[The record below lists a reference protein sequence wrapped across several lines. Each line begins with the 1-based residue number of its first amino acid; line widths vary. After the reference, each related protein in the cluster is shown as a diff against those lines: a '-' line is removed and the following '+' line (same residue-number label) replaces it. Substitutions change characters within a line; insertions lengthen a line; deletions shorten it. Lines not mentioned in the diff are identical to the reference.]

1 MIHKKSLKDAI
12 QNPEIISVVGGLLDS
27 NNKVPIIFPDT
38 KELLNGTNWVHLT
51 TIKINNMYSRVSS
64 IMQVQF
70 GRYGADK
77 QSVLLLG
84 ITHSTECIPYVIA
97 LSVNNKVDV
106 GLKLAY
112 LTNDSNN
119 TTSIYITTNLS
130 NGAINK
136 MWMSKYQN
144 LIIVNDDLSK
154 TDTLPSGAVEIE
166 P

>member
-1 MIHKKSLKDAI
+1 METIDFNEVI
-12 QNPEIISVVGGLLDS
+12 RDNIEVVGELLDVD
-27 NNKVPIIFPDT
+27 NKIPIKFPAT
-38 KELLNGTNWVHLT
+38 SEQFTGKNWVHLT
-51 TIKINNMYSRVSS
+51 TIKNDGAFARVSS

-70 GRYGADK
+70 GRYGAEK
-77 QSVLLLG
+77 QSILLLG
-84 ITHSTECIPYVIA
+84 IAHSTKCTPYVIA
-97 LSVNNKVDV
+97 LSVKDKVDV

-136 MWMSKYQN
+136 MWISKYQG
-144 LIIVNDDLSK
+144 LIIVNDGLSK

>member
-1 MIHKKSLKDAI
+1 MG
-12 QNPEIISVVGGLLDS
+12 ELLDVD
-27 NNKVPIIFPDT
+27 NKIPIKFPAT
-38 KELLNGTNWVHLT
+38 SEQLTGTNWVHLT
-51 TIKINNMYSRVSS
+51 TIKNDGAYARVSS

-70 GRYGADK
+70 GRYGADR

-84 ITHSTECIPYVIA
+84 IAHSTKCIPYVIA
-97 LSVNNKVDV
+97 LSVKDKVDV

-119 TTSIYITTNLS
+119 TTSIYITTNIS

-136 MWMSKYQN
+136 MWVTKYIG
-144 LIIVNDDLSK
+144 LSIVNDDLSK

>member
-1 MIHKKSLKDAI
+1 MG
-12 QNPEIISVVGGLLDS
+12 ELLDVD
-27 NNKVPIIFPDT
+27 NKIPIKFPIT
-38 KELLNGTNWVHLT
+38 SEQFTGTNWVHLT
-51 TIKINNMYSRVSS
+51 TIKNDSAFARVSS

-70 GRYGADK
+70 GRYATDK

-84 ITHSTECIPYVIA
+84 IAHSTICIPYVIA
-97 LSVNNKVDV
+97 LSVKDKVDV

-119 TTSIYITTNLS
+119 TTSIYITTNIS

-136 MWMSKYQN
+136 MWVTKYIR
-144 LIIVNDDLSK
+144 LSIVNDDLSK

>member
-1 MIHKKSLKDAI
+1 M
-12 QNPEIISVVGGLLDS
+12 GGLLDVD
-27 NNKVPIIFPDT
+27 NKIPIKFPIT
-38 KELLNGTNWVHLT
+38 SELFTGTNWVHLT
-51 TIKINNMYSRVSS
+51 TIKNDGAFARVSS

-70 GRYGADK
+70 GRYATDK

-84 ITHSTECIPYVIA
+84 IAHSTICIPYVIA
-97 LSVNNKVDV
+97 LSVKGKVDV

-119 TTSIYITTNLS
+119 TTSIYITTNIS

-136 MWMSKYQN
+136 MWVTKYIG
-144 LIIVNDDLSK
+144 LSIVNDDLSK

>member
-1 MIHKKSLKDAI
+1 MTSE
-12 QNPEIISVVGGLLDS
+12 Q
-27 NNKVPIIFPDT
+27 FT
-38 KELLNGTNWVHLT
+38 GTNWVHLT
-51 TIKINNMYSRVSS
+51 TIKNDDVFARVSS

-70 GRYGADK
+70 GRYATEK

-84 ITHSTECIPYVIA
+84 IAHSTICIPYVIA
-97 LSVNNKVDV
+97 LSVKDKVDV

-119 TTSIYITTNLS
+119 TTSIYITTNIS

-136 MWMSKYQN
+136 MWVTKYIG
-144 LIIVNDDLSK
+144 LSIVNDDLFK

>member
-1 MIHKKSLKDAI
+1 
-12 QNPEIISVVGGLLDS
+12 
-27 NNKVPIIFPDT
+27 
-38 KELLNGTNWVHLT
+38 
-51 TIKINNMYSRVSS
+51 
-64 IMQVQF
+64 MQVQF
-70 GRYGADK
+70 GGYGTDK

-84 ITHSTECIPYVIA
+84 IAHSTKCIPYVIA
-97 LSVNNKVDV
+97 LSVKDKVDV

-119 TTSIYITTNLS
+119 TTSIYITTNIS

-136 MWMSKYQN
+136 MWVTKYIG
-144 LIIVNDDLSK
+144 LSIVNDDLSK

>member
-1 MIHKKSLKDAI
+1 MIQKKSLKEAI
-12 QNPEIISVVGGLLDS
+12 QNPEIISVVGGLLDVD
-27 NNKVPIIFPDT
+27 NKIPIKFPAT
-38 KELLNGTNWVHLT
+38 SELFTGTNWVHLT
-51 TIKINNMYSRVSS
+51 TIKNDGAFTRVSS

-70 GRYGADK
+70 GKYGSEK
-77 QSVLLLG
+77 QSILLLG
-84 ITHSTECIPYVIA
+84 ISHSIKCIPYVIA
-97 LSVNNKVDV
+97 LSVKDKVDV

-136 MWMSKYQN
+136 MWISKYQK
-144 LIIVNDDLSK
+144 LIIVNDGLSK

>member
-1 MIHKKSLKDAI
+1 MIQKKSLKDAI
-12 QNPEIISVVGGLLDS
+12 QNPEIISVVGELLDVD
-27 NNKVPIIFPDT
+27 NKIPIKFPIT
-38 KELLNGTNWVHLT
+38 SEQFTGTNWVHLT
-51 TIKINNMYSRVSS
+51 TIKNDGAFARVSS

-70 GRYGADK
+70 GRYGTDR

-84 ITHSTECIPYVIA
+84 IAHSTICIPYVIA
-97 LSVNNKVDV
+97 LSVKDKVDV

-136 MWMSKYQN
+136 MWVTKYIR
-144 LIIVNDDLSK
+144 LSIVNDDLSK

>member
-1 MIHKKSLKDAI
+1 MG
-12 QNPEIISVVGGLLDS
+12 ELLDVD
-27 NNKVPIIFPDT
+27 NKIPIKFPIT
-38 KELLNGTNWVHLT
+38 SELFTGTNWVHLT
-51 TIKINNMYSRVSS
+51 TIKNDNAYARVSS

-70 GRYGADK
+70 GRYVTDK

-84 ITHSTECIPYVIA
+84 IAHSTICVPYVIA
-97 LSVNNKVDV
+97 LSVKGKVDV

-119 TTSIYITTNLS
+119 TTSIYITANIS

-136 MWMSKYQN
+136 MWVTKYKG
-144 LIIVNDDLSK
+144 LSIVNDDLSK

>member
-1 MIHKKSLKDAI
+1 MG
-12 QNPEIISVVGGLLDS
+12 ELLDVD
-27 NNKVPIIFPDT
+27 NKIPIKFPIT
-38 KELLNGTNWVHLT
+38 SEQFTGTNWVHLT
-51 TIKINNMYSRVSS
+51 TIKNDGAFARVSS

-70 GRYGADK
+70 GRYGTDR

-84 ITHSTECIPYVIA
+84 IAHSTKCIPYVIA
-97 LSVNNKVDV
+97 LSVKDKVDI

-136 MWMSKYQN
+136 MWVTKYIGLN
-144 LIIVNDDLSK
+144 IVNDDLSK
-154 TDTLPSGAVEIE
+154 TETLPSGAVKIE
-166 P
+166 V

>member
-1 MIHKKSLKDAI
+1 MIQKKSLKDAI
-12 QNPEIISVVGGLLDS
+12 QNPEIISVVGELLDVD
-27 NNKVPIIFPDT
+27 NKIPIKFPT
-38 KELLNGTNWVHLT
+38 TSELFTGTNWVHLT
-51 TIKINNMYSRVSS
+51 TIKNDDVFSRVSS

-70 GRYGADK
+70 GRYATEK

-84 ITHSTECIPYVIA
+84 IAHSTTCTPYVIA
-97 LSVNNKVDV
+97 LSVKGKVDV

-119 TTSIYITTNLS
+119 TTSIYITTNIS

-136 MWMSKYQN
+136 MWVTKYIG
-144 LIIVNDDLSK
+144 LSIVNDNLSK

>member
-1 MIHKKSLKDAI
+1 MTSE
-12 QNPEIISVVGGLLDS
+12 Q
-27 NNKVPIIFPDT
+27 FT
-38 KELLNGTNWVHLT
+38 GTNWVHLT
-51 TIKINNMYSRVSS
+51 TIKNDAVYARVSS

-70 GRYGADK
+70 GRYGTDR

-84 ITHSTECIPYVIA
+84 IAHSTKCIPYVIA
-97 LSVNNKVDV
+97 LSVKDKIDV

-119 TTSIYITTNLS
+119 TTSIYITTNMS

-136 MWMSKYQN
+136 MWVTKYIG
-144 LIIVNDDLSK
+144 LSIVNDDLSK

>member
-1 MIHKKSLKDAI
+1 MIQKKSLKDAI
-12 QNPEIISVVGGLLDS
+12 QNPEIISVVGELLDVD
-27 NNKVPIIFPDT
+27 NKIPIKFPIT
-38 KELLNGTNWVHLT
+38 SEQFTGTNWVHLT
-51 TIKINNMYSRVSS
+51 TIKNNGAFARVSS

-70 GRYGADK
+70 GRYGTDR

-84 ITHSTECIPYVIA
+84 IAHSTICIPYVIA
-97 LSVNNKVDV
+97 LSVKNKVDV

-136 MWMSKYQN
+136 MWVTKYIG
-144 LIIVNDDLSK
+144 LSIVNDDLSK
-154 TDTLPSGAVEIE
+154 TETLPSGAVKIE
-166 P
+166 V

>member
-1 MIHKKSLKDAI
+1 MG
-12 QNPEIISVVGGLLDS
+12 ELLDVD
-27 NNKVPIIFPDT
+27 NKIPIKYPT
-38 KELLNGTNWVHLT
+38 TTELFTGTNWVHLT
-51 TIKINNMYSRVSS
+51 TIKNDDVFARVSS

-70 GRYGADK
+70 GRYATEK

-84 ITHSTECIPYVIA
+84 IAHSTTCTPYVIA
-97 LSVNNKVDV
+97 LSVKGKVDV

-119 TTSIYITTNLS
+119 TTSIYITTNIS
-130 NGAINK
+130 NGGINK
-136 MWMSKYQN
+136 MWVTKYIG
-144 LIIVNDDLSK
+144 LSIVNDNLSK

>member
-1 MIHKKSLKDAI
+1 MFA
-12 QNPEIISVVGGLLDS
+12 
-27 NNKVPIIFPDT
+27 
-38 KELLNGTNWVHLT
+38 
-51 TIKINNMYSRVSS
+51 RVSS

-70 GRYGADK
+70 GRYATEK

-84 ITHSTECIPYVIA
+84 IAHSTTCTPYVIA
-97 LSVNNKVDV
+97 LSVKGKVDV

-119 TTSIYITTNLS
+119 TTSIYITTNIS
-130 NGAINK
+130 NGVINK
-136 MWMSKYQN
+136 MWVTKYIG
-144 LIIVNDDLSK
+144 LSIVNDNLSK

>member
-1 MIHKKSLKDAI
+1 MG
-12 QNPEIISVVGGLLDS
+12 ELLDS
-27 NNKVPIIFPDT
+27 NNKVPIIFPST
-38 KELLNGTNWVHLT
+38 KELFNGTNWVHLT
-51 TIKINNMYSRVSS
+51 TIKNGGPFDRISS
-64 IMQVQF
+64 MMQVQF
-70 GRYGADK
+70 GRYGTDR

-84 ITHSTECIPYVIA
+84 IAHSTICIPYVIA
-97 LSVNNKVDV
+97 LSVKDKVDV

-119 TTSIYITTNLS
+119 TTSIYITTNIS

-136 MWMSKYQN
+136 MWVTKYIG

>member
-1 MIHKKSLKDAI
+1 MFA
-12 QNPEIISVVGGLLDS
+12 
-27 NNKVPIIFPDT
+27 
-38 KELLNGTNWVHLT
+38 
-51 TIKINNMYSRVSS
+51 RVSS

-70 GRYGADK
+70 GRYGAEK
-77 QSVLLLG
+77 QSILLLG
-84 ITHSTECIPYVIA
+84 IAHSTKCIPYVIA
-97 LSVNNKVDV
+97 LSVKDKVDV

-136 MWMSKYQN
+136 MWISKYIG
-144 LIIVNDDLSK
+144 LSIVNDNLSK

>member
-1 MIHKKSLKDAI
+1 MIQKKSLKDAI
-12 QNPEIISVVGGLLDS
+12 QNPEIISVVGGLLDVD
-27 NNKVPIIFPDT
+27 NKIPIKFPIT
-38 KELLNGTNWVHLT
+38 SEQFTGTNWVHLT
-51 TIKINNMYSRVSS
+51 TIKNDGAFARVSS

-70 GRYGADK
+70 GRYGTDR

-84 ITHSTECIPYVIA
+84 IAHSTKCIPYVIA
-97 LSVNNKVDV
+97 LSVKDKVDV

-136 MWMSKYQN
+136 MWMSKYQY

>member
-1 MIHKKSLKDAI
+1 MG
-12 QNPEIISVVGGLLDS
+12 ELLDVD
-27 NNKVPIIFPDT
+27 NKIPIKYPST
-38 KELLNGTNWVHLT
+38 TELFTGTNWVHLT
-51 TIKINNMYSRVSS
+51 TIKNDDVFARVSS

-70 GRYGADK
+70 GRYATEK

-84 ITHSTECIPYVIA
+84 IAHSTTCTPYVIA
-97 LSVNNKVDV
+97 LSVKGKVDV

-119 TTSIYITTNLS
+119 TTSIYITTNIS
-130 NGAINK
+130 NGSINK
-136 MWMSKYQN
+136 MWVTKYIK
-144 LIIVNDDLSK
+144 LSIVNDNLSK

>member
-1 MIHKKSLKDAI
+1 
-12 QNPEIISVVGGLLDS
+12 VGELLDVD
-27 NNKVPIIFPDT
+27 NKIPIKFPMT
-38 KELLNGTNWVHLT
+38 SEQFTGTNWVHLT
-51 TIKINNMYSRVSS
+51 TIKNDGVFARVSS

-70 GRYGADK
+70 GRYATDK

-84 ITHSTECIPYVIA
+84 IAHSTICIPYVIA
-97 LSVNNKVDV
+97 LSVKGKVDV

-119 TTSIYITTNLS
+119 TTSIYITTNIS

-136 MWMSKYQN
+136 MWVTKYIG
-144 LIIVNDDLSK
+144 LSIVNDDLSK

>member
-1 MIHKKSLKDAI
+1 METIDFNEVI
-12 QNPEIISVVGGLLDS
+12 RDNIEVVGELLDVD
-27 NNKVPIIFPDT
+27 NKIPIKFPKT
-38 KELLNGTNWVHLT
+38 PELFTGTNWVHLT
-51 TIKINNMYSRVSS
+51 TIKNDGAFARVSS

-70 GRYGADK
+70 GRYATGN

-84 ITHSTECIPYVIA
+84 IAHGTTCIPYVIA
-97 LSVNNKVDV
+97 LSVKGKVDV

-119 TTSIYITTNLS
+119 TTSIYITTNIS

-136 MWMSKYQN
+136 MWVTKYIG
-144 LIIVNDDLSK
+144 LIIVNDNLSK

>member
-1 MIHKKSLKDAI
+1 MG
-12 QNPEIISVVGGLLDS
+12 ELLDVD
-27 NNKVPIIFPDT
+27 NKIPIKFPMT
-38 KELLNGTNWVHLT
+38 SEQFTGTNWVHLT
-51 TIKINNMYSRVSS
+51 TIKNDSAFARVSS

-70 GRYGADK
+70 GRYGTDR

-84 ITHSTECIPYVIA
+84 IAHSVKCIPYVIA
-97 LSVNNKVDV
+97 LSVKDKVDV

-119 TTSIYITTNLS
+119 TTSIYITTNFS

-136 MWMSKYQN
+136 MWVTKYIG
-144 LIIVNDDLSK
+144 LSIVNDDLSK

>member
-1 MIHKKSLKDAI
+1 MIQKKSLKDAI
-12 QNPEIISVVGGLLDS
+12 QNPEIISVVGELLDVD
-27 NNKVPIIFPDT
+27 NKIPIKYPLT
-38 KELLNGTNWVHLT
+38 TELFTGTNWVHLT
-51 TIKINNMYSRVSS
+51 TIKNDDVFARVSS

-70 GRYGADK
+70 GRYATEK

-84 ITHSTECIPYVIA
+84 IAHSTTCTPYVIA
-97 LSVNNKVDV
+97 LSVKGKVDV

-119 TTSIYITTNLS
+119 TTSIYITTNIS
-130 NGAINK
+130 NGSINK
-136 MWMSKYQN
+136 MWVTKYIK
-144 LIIVNDDLSK
+144 LSIVNDNLSK

>member
-1 MIHKKSLKDAI
+1 MG
-12 QNPEIISVVGGLLDS
+12 ELLDVD
-27 NNKVPIIFPDT
+27 NKIPIKFPIT
-38 KELLNGTNWVHLT
+38 SELFTGTNWVHLT
-51 TIKINNMYSRVSS
+51 TIKNDGAFARVSS

-70 GRYGADK
+70 GRYATDK

-84 ITHSTECIPYVIA
+84 IAHSTICIPYIIA
-97 LSVNNKVDV
+97 LSVKGKVDV

-119 TTSIYITTNLS
+119 TTSIYITTNIS

-136 MWMSKYQN
+136 MWVTKYKG
-144 LIIVNDDLSK
+144 LSIVNDDLTK

>member
-1 MIHKKSLKDAI
+1 MIQKKSLKDAI
-12 QNPEIISVVGGLLDS
+12 QNPEIISVVGELLDVD
-27 NNKVPIIFPDT
+27 NKIPIKFPIT
-38 KELLNGTNWVHLT
+38 SEQFTGTNWVHLT
-51 TIKINNMYSRVSS
+51 TIKNDSAFARVSS

-70 GRYGADK
+70 GRYGTDR

-84 ITHSTECIPYVIA
+84 IAHSTKCIPYVIA
-97 LSVNNKVDV
+97 LSVKDKVDV

-136 MWMSKYQN
+136 MWMSKYQY